1 MADYL
6 YNKAISFYNK
16 GEYEKALDA
25 ICNSSMATSKDGQN
39 LIRECEKLILEQH
52 VYLIKDYIKQQDYLN
67 ASRKKE
73 EYKAKYGPNL
83 KIENIIIPSTKKEIT
98 AHKENFIA
106 SQRGKFHIICSKISF
121 RKAII
126 LTAIITLICNISLI
140 CTGETTATPILKY
153 TSFCQITAYVFFFCM
168 QKYTLEFAEK
178 KRIIAISLWGG
189 CISLLISKAIV
200 IHDLYE
206 MGAFFIYSDIWFE
219 SLLYEINPFVV
230 TGTAL
235 IIIFFLLMYR
245 YGYNNYRKAIV
256 IIIISIIIQV
266 LGAIN
271 FFYNWNYAQQTRYT
285 LLFLISGILWYI
297 SLFMLYRKAKKVQ

>member
-1 MADYL
+1 
-6 YNKAISFYNK
+6 
-16 GEYEKALDA
+16 
-25 ICNSSMATSKDGQN
+25 
-39 LIRECEKLILEQH
+39 
-52 VYLIKDYIKQQDYLN
+52 
-67 ASRKKE
+67 
-73 EYKAKYGPNL
+73 
-83 KIENIIIPSTKKEIT
+83 
-98 AHKENFIA
+98 
-106 SQRGKFHIICSKISF
+106 
-121 RKAII
+121 
-126 LTAIITLICNISLI
+126 
-140 CTGETTATPILKY
+140 
-153 TSFCQITAYVFFFCM
+153 
-168 QKYTLEFAEK
+168 
-178 KRIIAISLWGG
+178 
-189 CISLLISKAIV
+189 
-200 IHDLYE
+200 

-219 SLLYEINPFVV
+219 SLLYEINPFAV